1 VRLISR
7 TIFREIFVTA
17 MLGAALFTFVL
28 FLQQAGRLFEFLVR
42 TSGPPKTVA
51 YLFAMV
57 VPVMLPFAIPLGVL
71 IGTLVTLSRMS
82 TDGEITA
89 MRAAGVP
96 GRRVVPAILL
106 FGFLAMLCAAASSL
120 WLTPWS
126 IREEIRVK
134 NILIA
139 SELTADVQARVFEE
153 QFPNKVLYV
162 GDVIVG
168 PPSRW
173 RQIFVADVTP
183 PGERPPSAS
192 ERGDNPSITLAPEA
206 IALPDPSANRLQLS
220 LQNGSTYEVGKEPG
234 VYHISEYSG
243 QGDQA
248 LYAEKP
254 KEATLSR
261 PVTEMDT
268 RPLYRMAYRTPAL
281 DKTAKLDAQ
290 IEFNTR
296 FALPLACILLSLAG
310 VPLGITTRRA
320 GKSGAVVLTVA
331 LALIYYIGLGTLVN
345 LSKQGKLSPAM
356 AVWLPDIVFAVFGI
370 IMIMRLEKP
379 GDRDLIG
386 SILGFF
392 RGISLVPQQQ
402 QLRAQRVLDRQNR
415 KIMAGRFPLVPQII
429 DRYVLASFLFYFVM
443 LLLTFVAIFHIFE
456 FFQLLSDIIRNSIGL
471 STILQYHFFLTPRLI
486 YDFTP
491 IGVLAAVLVV
501 FAILTKHNEITAF
514 KACGISAHR
523 LTAPILAACLCLSG
537 GLFAFDHFWVP
548 DADRRQDQLR
558 SVIKGKAPQTY
569 LHPER
574 KWINTEHNRIYYY
587 EYFDPASRVMSGVN
601 VYEIDPGP
609 FRLKRHIFAKRAR
622 WEPTLN
628 KWEFQSGWSADIQG
642 THTTAFDSFP
652 DGIRTFK
659 ELEEGPDYF
668 MREAKQSRQ
677 MNFQELEN
685 YIADLQR
692 KGFDTVSLQVQLN
705 KKFSVPMFA
714 FIMAMVS
721 IPFAFLAGNRG
732 AMAGVGVSLALAIA
746 YWSVDKLFEQ
756 VGALGQLPPEMA
768 AWSPDVIF
776 SLAGLYF
783 LVRMR
788 T

>member
-1 VRLISR
+1 MRLISR
-7 TIFREIFVTA
+7 TIFKEIFVTA
-17 MLGAALFTFVL
+17 LLGAALFTFVL

-51 YLFAMV
+51 YLFALA

-96 GRRVVPAILL
+96 GRRVVPAILI
-106 FGFLAMLCAAASSL
+106 FGSLATCCAAAASL

-126 IREEIRVK
+126 IREEIRIK

-153 QFPNKVLYV
+153 QFPNKILYV

-183 PGERPPSAS
+183 PGERAPSAA
-192 ERGDNPSITLAPEA
+192 ERGDNPLITLAPEA
-206 IALPDPSANRLQLS
+206 IAIPDASANRLQLS
-220 LQNGSTYEVGKEPG
+220 LQNGSTYEVGKEVG
-234 VYHISEYSG
+234 DYHITEYSG

-254 KEATLSR
+254 KAATLSK

-268 RPLYRMAYRTPAL
+268 VPLYRLAYKNKTL

-290 IEFNTR
+290 IEFHER

-310 VPLGITTRRA
+310 IPLGITTRRA

-331 LALIYYIGLGTLVN
+331 LALIYWIGLGTLVN
-345 LSKQGKLSPAM
+345 ISKQGKLPPAL
-356 AVWLPDIVFAVFGI
+356 AVWLPDILFAIFGI
-370 IMIMRLEKP
+370 AMLTRLEIP

-386 SILGFF
+386 QILSYF
-392 RGISLVPQQQ
+392 RGLRPAPQMKD
-402 QLRAQRVLDRQNR
+402 QRVLDRLQP
-415 KIMAGRFPLVPQII
+415 KITLARFPLVPQII
-429 DRYVLASFLFYFVM
+429 DRYVLASFLFYFLT
-443 LLLTFVAIFHIFE
+443 LLVAFVAIFHIFE
-456 FFQLLSDIIRNSIGL
+456 FFQLLSDIIRNGIGIG
-471 STILQYHFFLTPRLI
+471 TILQYHFFLTPRLI

-491 IGVLAAVLVV
+491 IGVLASILVI
-501 FAILTKHNEITAF
+501 FAILSKHNEITAF
-514 KACGISAHR
+514 KASGVSAHR
-523 LTAPILAACLCLSG
+523 LAVSILAASMCLSG
-537 GLFAFDHFWVP
+537 SLFAFDHFWVP
-548 DADRRQDQLR
+548 DADRKQDQLR
-558 SVIKGKAPQTY
+558 SVIKGKPPQTY
-569 LHPER
+569 LRPDR

-609 FRLKRHIFAKRAR
+609 FRLKRHIYARRAR
-622 WEPTLN
+622 WEPSLD
-628 KWEFQSGWSADIQG
+628 KWVFQNGWFADING
-642 THTTAFDSFP
+642 TRTTAFGSYETQTFP
-652 DGIRTFK
+652 
-659 ELEEGPDYF
+659 ELEEKPDYF
-668 MREAKQSRQ
+668 LRDVKQSRQ
-677 MNFQELEN
+677 MNFKELQD
-685 YIADLQR
+685 YIADLQH

-756 VGALGQLPPEMA
+756 VGALGQLPPQMA

>member
-1 VRLISR
+1 MRLISR

-17 MLGAALFTFVL
+17 VLGAALFTFVL

-96 GRRVVPAILL
+96 GRRVVPAILM
-106 FGFLAMLCAAASSL
+106 FGTLAMLCAAAASL

-153 QFPNKVLYV
+153 QFPNKVIYV

-183 PGERPPSAS
+183 PGERAPSAS

-206 IALPDPSANRLQLS
+206 IAVPDASANRLQLT
-220 LQNGSTYEVGKEPG
+220 LRNGSTYEVGKDPG
-234 VYHISEYSG
+234 DYHISEYSG
-243 QGDQA
+243 QQG
-248 LYAEKP
+248 LNAEKP

-261 PVTEMDT
+261 PVTQMDT
-268 RPLYRMAYRTPAL
+268 RPLYRMAYRTPGL
-281 DKTAKLDAQ
+281 DKTSKLDAQ
-290 IEFNTR
+290 IEVNER
-296 FALPLACILLSLAG
+296 FALPWACILLALAG

-331 LALIYYIGLGTLVN
+331 LALIYWIGLGTLVS
-345 LSKQGKLSPAM
+345 LSRQGRLSPAL
-356 AVWLPDIVFAVFGI
+356 AVWLPDLLFAAFGI
-370 IMIMRLEKP
+370 VMLTRLEKP
-379 GDRDLIG
+379 GDRDVIG

-392 RGISLVPQQQ
+392 RRISRAPQLPRTQ
-402 QLRAQRVLDRQNR
+402 RAIDRQQA
-415 KIMAGRFPLVPQII
+415 KILMGRFPLVPQII
-429 DRYVLASFLFYFVM
+429 DRYVLASFLFYFMM
-443 LLLTFVAIFHIFE
+443 LVITFVSIFHIFE
-456 FFQLLSDIIRNSIGL
+456 FFQLLSDIIRNGIGL
-471 STILQYHFFLTPRLI
+471 NTILSYHFFLTPRLI

-491 IGVLAAVLVV
+491 IGVLAAILVV
-501 FAILTKHNEITAF
+501 FAILSKHNEITAF

-523 LTAPILAACLCLSG
+523 LTIPILVACLGLSA
-537 GLFAFDHFWVP
+537 GLFAFDYFWVP
-548 DADRRQDQLR
+548 EADRRQDQLR
-558 SVIKGKAPQTY
+558 SIIKGKAPQTY
-569 LHPER
+569 LHPDR

-587 EYFDPASRVMSGVN
+587 EYFDPVSRVMSGVN
-601 VYEIDPGP
+601 VYEIDPVP

-642 THTTAFDSFP
+642 TGLTSFDSFP

-659 ELEEGPDYF
+659 ELEEVPDYF
-668 MREAKQSRQ
+668 MREAHQSRQ
-677 MNFQELEN
+677 MNFQELES

-692 KGFDTVSLQVQLN
+692 KGFDTISLQVQLN

-768 AWSPDVIF
+768 AWSPDVLF

>member
-1 VRLISR
+1 MRLISR

-51 YLFAMV
+51 YLFLMV

-106 FGFLAMLCAAASSL
+106 FGFLAMCCAGAASL

-139 SELTADVQARVFEE
+139 SELTAEVQARVFEE
-153 QFPNKVLYV
+153 QFPNTVLYV

-173 RQIFVADVTP
+173 RQIFVADITP
-183 PGERPPSAS
+183 PGSRAPSAS
-192 ERGDNPSITLAPEA
+192 ERGDNPKITVAAEA
-206 IALPDPSANRLQLS
+206 IAVPDAAANRLQLS
-220 LQNGSTYEVGKEPG
+220 LPNGSTYEAGKDPG
-234 VYHISEYSG
+234 TYHISEYAG
-243 QGDQA
+243 QMV
-248 LYAEKP
+248 LNAEKP
-254 KEATLSR
+254 QAATVSK

-268 RPLYRMAYRTPAL
+268 RPLYRVAYRTPGL
-281 DKTAKLDAQ
+281 EKTAKLDAQ
-290 IEFNTR
+290 IELNER
-296 FALPLACILLSLAG
+296 LALPWACILLSLAG

-331 LALIYYIGLGTLVN
+331 LALIYWIGLGTLVS
-345 LSKQGKLSPAM
+345 LSRQGKLSPAL
-356 AVWLPDIVFAVFGI
+356 AVWLPDIVFALFGI
-370 IMIMRLEKP
+370 AMITRLEKP

-386 SILGFF
+386 SILGWF
-392 RGISLVPQQQ
+392 RRFGRIPQPQQRLQ
-402 QLRAQRVLDRQNR
+402 RALDRQSA
-415 KIMAGRFPLVPQII
+415 KMTMGRFPLVPQII
-429 DRYVLASFLFYFVM
+429 DRYVLASFLFYFMM
-443 LLLTFVAIFHIFE
+443 LVLTFVAIFHIFE
-456 FFQLLSDIIRNSIGL
+456 FFQLLSDIIKNSIGL
-471 STILQYHFFLTPRLI
+471 NTILSYHFFLTPRLI

-491 IGVLAAVLVV
+491 IGVLASILVV

-523 LTAPILAACLCLSG
+523 LTVPILVACLGLSA
-537 GLFAFDHFWVP
+537 GLFAFDYFWVP
-548 DADRRQDQLR
+548 EADRRQDQLR

-587 EYFDPASRVMSGVN
+587 EYFDPVSRVMSGVN
-601 VYEIDPGP
+601 VYEIDPVP
-609 FRLKRHIFAKRAR
+609 FHLKRHIFAKRAR

-642 THTTAFDSFP
+642 TALTRYDSFP

-659 ELEEGPDYF
+659 ELDEGPDYF
-668 MREAKQSRQ
+668 MREAHQSRQ
-677 MNFQELEN
+677 MNFQELQS
-685 YIADLQR
+685 YIADLQK

-768 AWSPDVIF
+768 AWSPDVLF

-783 LVRMR
+783 LVRLR

>member
-1 VRLISR
+1 MRLISR

-17 MLGAALFTFVL
+17 ILGAALFTFVL

-96 GRRVVPAILL
+96 GRRVVPAILM
-106 FGFLAMLCAAASSL
+106 FGFLAMCCAAAASL
-120 WLTPWS
+120 WITPWS

-153 QFPNKVLYV
+153 QFPNRVIYV

-183 PGERPPSAS
+183 PGERAPSAS
-192 ERGDNPSITLAPEA
+192 ERGDNPSITVAAEA
-206 IALPDPSANRLQLS
+206 IAVPDPAANRLQLS
-220 LQNGSTYEVGKEPG
+220 LENGDTYEAGKDPG
-234 VYHISEYSG
+234 DYHISEYSG
-243 QGDQA
+243 QMV
-248 LYAEKP
+248 LNAEKP
-254 KEATLSR
+254 QAATVSR

-268 RPLYRMAYRTPAL
+268 VPLYRIAYRTPGL

-290 IEFNTR
+290 IEINTR

-331 LALIYYIGLGTLVN
+331 LALIYYIGLGTLVS
-345 LSKQGKLSPAM
+345 LSRQGKLSPAL
-356 AVWLPDIVFAVFGI
+356 AVWLPDILFAIFGLVMLI
-370 IMIMRLEKP
+370 RLEKP
-379 GDRDLIG
+379 GDRDVVG
-386 SILGFF
+386 RILSFL
-392 RGISLVPQQQ
+392 RGLSLVPPQQ
-402 QLRAQRVLDRQNR
+402 RAQRALDRQQA
-415 KIMAGRFPLVPQII
+415 KILLGRFPLVPQII
-429 DRYVLASFLFYFVM
+429 DRYVLASFLFYFMM
-443 LLLTFVAIFHIFE
+443 LVLTFAAIFHIFE
-456 FFQLLSDIIRNSIGL
+456 FFQLLSDIIRNGIGL
-471 STILQYHFFLTPRLI
+471 NTILEYHFWLTPRLI

-491 IGVLAAVLVV
+491 IGVLASILVV
-501 FAILTKHNEITAF
+501 FAILSKHNEITAF

-523 LTAPILAACLCLSG
+523 LTVPILVACLGLSA
-537 GLFAFDHFWVP
+537 GLFAFDYFWVP

-558 SVIKGKAPQTY
+558 SVIKGKPPQTY
-569 LHPER
+569 LHPES
-574 KWINTEHNRIYYY
+574 KWINTEHNRIYHYD
-587 EYFDPASRVMSGVN
+587 YFDPASRVMSGVN
-601 VYEIDPGP
+601 IYEIDPGP

-628 KWEFQSGWSADIQG
+628 KWEFQSGWCADFQG
-642 THTTAFDSFP
+642 THTIGYDSFT

-659 ELEEGPDYF
+659 ELVEEPDYF
-668 MREAKQSRQ
+668 MREAHQSRQ
-677 MNFQELEN
+677 MNFQELQT

-692 KGFDTVSLQVQLN
+692 KGFDTISLQVQLN

-756 VGALGQLPPEMA
+756 VGALGQLPAPMA
-768 AWSPDVIF
+768 AWSPDVLF

>member
-1 VRLISR
+1 MRLITR

-17 MLGAALFTFVL
+17 ILGAALFTFVL
-28 FLQQAGRLFEFLVR
+28 FLQQARHLFEFLVR

-51 YLFAMV
+51 YMFALV
-57 VPVMLPFAIPLGVL
+57 FPVMLPFAIPLGVL

-106 FGFLAMLCAAASSL
+106 FGFLAMLCAAAASL

-126 IREEIRVK
+126 IREGIRVR
-134 NILIA
+134 NVLIA

-162 GDVIVG
+162 GDVTIG

-173 RQIFVADVTP
+173 RQIFVADITP
-183 PGERPPSAS
+183 AGERGPSAS
-192 ERGDNPSITLAPEA
+192 ERGESPVITLAPEA
-206 IALPDPSANRLQLS
+206 IALPDASANRLQLS
-220 LQNGSTYEVGKEPG
+220 LKNGSTYEAGKDVGD
-234 VYHISEYSG
+234 YHITEYSG

-254 KEATLSR
+254 KAATVSK

-268 RPLYRMAYRTPAL
+268 KPLYKMAYKTPAL
-281 DKTAKLDAQ
+281 DKTSKLDAQ

-345 LSKQGKLSPAM
+345 LSKQGKLSAAL
-356 AVWLPDIVFAVFGI
+356 AVWLPDLIFALFGI
-370 IMIMRLEKP
+370 VMMMRLEIP
-379 GDRDLIG
+379 GDRDVVSRVMSFL
-386 SILGFF
+386 
-392 RGISLVPQQQ
+392 RSLAHIPQQQ
-402 QLRAQRVLDRQNR
+402 QQRVQRALDRQQS
-415 KIMAGRFPLVPQII
+415 KIRRGRFPLVPQII
-429 DRYVLASFLFYFVM
+429 DRYVLASFLFYFFM
-443 LLLTFVAIFHIFE
+443 LLFTFVVIFHVFE
-456 FFQLLSDIIRNSIGL
+456 FFQLLSDIIRNSIPITTVF
-471 STILQYHFFLTPRLI
+471 SYHFFLTPRLI
-486 YDFTP
+486 YDFAP

-501 FAILTKHNEITAF
+501 FAILSKHNEITAF

-523 LTAPILAACLCLSG
+523 LAVPILISCFCLSG

-558 SVIKGKAPQTY
+558 SIIKGKPPQTY

-587 EYFDPASRVMSGVN
+587 EYFDPSSRVMSGVN
-601 VYEIDPGP
+601 VYEIDPSVY
-609 FRLKRHIFAKRAR
+609 RLKRHIFAKRAR
-622 WEPTLN
+622 WDDGLG
-628 KWEFQSGWSADIQG
+628 KWEFQNGWYANIQG
-642 THTTAFDSFP
+642 TRTRGFDSFTSRYFSFDEKP
-652 DGIRTFK
+652 
-659 ELEEGPDYF
+659 EYF

-677 MNFQELEN
+677 MNFRELQD
-685 YIADLQR
+685 YIADLQH

-732 AMAGVGVSLALAIA
+732 AMAGVGVSLAIAIA
-746 YWSVDKLFEQ
+746 YWSLDKLFEQ

>member
-1 VRLISR
+1 MRLISR

-28 FLQQAGRLFEFLVR
+28 FLQQAGHLFEFLVR

-106 FGFLAMLCAAASSL
+106 FGFLAMCCAAAASL

-153 QFPNKVLYV
+153 QFPNRVIYV

-183 PGERPPSAS
+183 PGERAPSAS
-192 ERGDNPSITLAPEA
+192 ERGDNPSITLAAEA
-206 IALPDPSANRLQLS
+206 IAVPDPSANRLQLS
-220 LQNGSTYEVGKEPG
+220 LENGDTYEAGKDPG
-234 VYHISEYSG
+234 DYHISEYSG
-243 QGDQA
+243 QMV
-248 LYAEKP
+248 LNAEKP
-254 KEATLSR
+254 QAATVSK
-261 PVTEMDT
+261 PATELDT
-268 RPLYRMAYRTPAL
+268 LPLYRIAYRTPGL
-281 DKTAKLDAQ
+281 DKTAKLEAQ
-290 IEFNTR
+290 IELNNR
-296 FALPLACILLSLAG
+296 LALPWACILLSLAG

-331 LALIYYIGLGTLVN
+331 LALIYWIGLGTLVS
-345 LSKQGKLSPAM
+345 LSRQGKLSPAL
-356 AVWLPDIVFAVFGI
+356 AVWLPDIIFAIFGI
-370 IMIMRLEKP
+370 AMLTRLEKP
-379 GDRDLIG
+379 GDRDVIG
-386 SILGFF
+386 RILGFL
-392 RGISLVPQQQ
+392 RGLSLVPPQH
-402 QLRAQRVLDRQNR
+402 RAQRALDRQQA
-415 KIMAGRFPLVPQII
+415 KIWLGRFPLVPQII
-429 DRYVLASFLFYFVM
+429 DRYVLASFLFYFMM
-443 LLLTFVAIFHIFE
+443 LVLTFAAIFHIFE
-456 FFQLLSDIIRNSIGL
+456 FFQLLSDIIRNGIGL
-471 STILQYHFFLTPRLI
+471 NTILQYHFWLTPRLI

-491 IGVLAAVLVV
+491 IGVLASILVV
-501 FAILTKHNEITAF
+501 FAILSKHNEITAF

-523 LTAPILAACLCLSG
+523 LTVPILVACLGLSA
-537 GLFAFDHFWVP
+537 GLFAFDYFWVP

-558 SVIKGKAPQTY
+558 SVIKGKAPQTF

-587 EYFDPASRVMSGVN
+587 EYFDPVAKVMSGVN

-609 FRLKRHIFAKRAR
+609 FRLKRQIFAKRAR

-628 KWEFQSGWSADIQG
+628 KWEFQSGWCADFQG
-642 THTTAFDSFP
+642 THTIGYDSFT

-659 ELEEGPDYF
+659 ELEEEPDYF
-668 MREAKQSRQ
+668 MREAHQSRQ
-677 MNFQELEN
+677 MNFQELET
-685 YIADLQR
+685 YIADLQK
-692 KGFDTVSLQVQLN
+692 KGFDTISLQVQLN

-756 VGALGQLPPEMA
+756 VGALGQLPAPMA
-768 AWSPDVIF
+768 AWSPDVLF

>member
-1 VRLISR
+1 MRLISR

-17 MLGAALFTFVL
+17 ILGAALFTFVL
-28 FLQQAGRLFEFLVR
+28 FLQQAGHLFEFLVR

-51 YLFAMV
+51 YLFALV
-57 VPVMLPFAIPLGVL
+57 FPVMLPFAIPLGVL

-82 TDGEITA
+82 ADGEITA

-96 GRRVVPAILL
+96 GRRVVPSIML
-106 FGFLAMLCAAASSL
+106 FGVLAMCCAAAASL

-126 IREEIRVK
+126 LREELRIK

-139 SELTADVQARVFEE
+139 SELTADVQPRVFEE

-162 GDVIVG
+162 GDVIIG

-183 PGERPPSAS
+183 PGERGPSAA
-192 ERGDNPSITLAPEA
+192 ERGDNPIITLAPEA
-206 IALPDPSANRLQLS
+206 IAMPDPSANRLQLS
-220 LQNGSTYEVGKEPG
+220 LLNGSTYEAGKDPG
-234 VYHISEYSG
+234 DYHISEYSG

-254 KEATLSR
+254 KAATISR
-261 PVTEMDT
+261 PVMEMDT

-281 DKTAKLDAQ
+281 DNTAKLDAR

-331 LALIYYIGLGTLVN
+331 LALIYYIGLGTLVKF
-345 LSKQGKLSPAM
+345 SHQGKLSPAL
-356 AVWLPDIVFAVFGI
+356 AVWLPDLLFALFGI
-370 IMIMRLEKP
+370 AMLLRLEKP
-379 GDRDLIG
+379 GDRDVLG
-386 SILGFF
+386 RILLYIRTFS
-392 RGISLVPQQQ
+392 RTSQQQ
-402 QLRAQRVLDRQNR
+402 RTQRALDRQQAKMLMR
-415 KIMAGRFPLVPQII
+415 RFPLVPQII
-429 DRYVLASFLFYFVM
+429 DGYVLASFLFYFLM
-443 LLLTFVAIFHIFE
+443 LLVTFVAIFHIFE
-456 FFQLLSDIIRNSIGL
+456 FFQLLSDIIRNGIGVK
-471 STILQYHFFLTPRLI
+471 TILQYHLFLTPRLI

-501 FAILTKHNEITAF
+501 FAILSKHNEITAF

-523 LTAPILAACLCLSG
+523 LAVPILTACLCLSG

-548 DADRRQDQLR
+548 DSDRRQDQLR
-558 SVIKGKAPQTY
+558 SVIKGKPPQTY
-569 LHPER
+569 LRPDR

-587 EYFDPASRVMSGVN
+587 EYFDPASRLMSGVN
-601 VYEIDPGP
+601 VYEIDPTP

-628 KWEFQSGWSADIQG
+628 KWEFLNGWYVDIQG
-642 THTTAFDSFP
+642 TRTTRFDAFTSKYFS
-652 DGIRTFK
+652 
-659 ELEEGPDYF
+659 ELEEKPDYF
-668 MREAKQSRQ
+668 LREAKQSRQ
-677 MNFQELEN
+677 MNFEELQS
-685 YIADLQR
+685 YIADLQK

-756 VGALGQLPPEMA
+756 VGALGQLPPQMA

>member
-1 VRLISR
+1 MRLISR

-96 GRRVVPAILL
+96 GRRVVPAILT
-106 FGFLAMLCAAASSL
+106 FGFLAMCCAAAASL

-139 SELTADVQARVFEE
+139 SELTADVQPRVFEE

-162 GDVIVG
+162 GNVIVG

-173 RQIFVADVTP
+173 QQIFVADVTP
-183 PGERPPSAS
+183 PGERAPSAS

-206 IALPDPSANRLQLS
+206 IAVPDASANRLQLT
-220 LQNGSTYEVGKEPG
+220 LKNGSTYEVGKDVG
-234 VYHISEYSG
+234 VYHISQYSG

-254 KEATLSR
+254 KEATVSR
-261 PVTEMDT
+261 PVVEMDT
-268 RPLYRMAYRTPAL
+268 GPLYRMAYRTPAL
-281 DKTAKLDAQ
+281 DKTSKLDAQ
-290 IEFNTR
+290 IELNTR

-331 LALIYYIGLGTLVN
+331 LALVYYIGLGTLVS
-345 LSKQGKLSPAM
+345 LSRQGKLSPAL
-356 AVWLPDIVFAVFGI
+356 AVWLPDLIFAVFGVA
-370 IMIMRLEKP
+370 MLTRLEKP

-392 RGISLVPQQQ
+392 RSRVPQPQQ
-402 QLRAQRVLDRQNR
+402 RIQRALDRQSA
-415 KIMAGRFPLVPQII
+415 KVMMGRFPLVPQII
-429 DRYVLASFLFYFVM
+429 DRYVLSSFLFYFMM
-443 LLLTFVAIFHIFE
+443 LVVTFVSIFHIFE
-456 FFQLLSDIIRNSIGL
+456 FFQLLSDIIRNGIGL
-471 STILQYHFFLTPRLI
+471 NTVLSYHFFLTPRLI

-491 IGVLAAVLVV
+491 IGVLASILVV
-501 FAILTKHNEITAF
+501 FALLSKHNEITAF

-523 LTAPILAACLCLSG
+523 LTIPILVASLGLSA
-537 GLFAFDHFWVP
+537 GLFAFDYFWVP
-548 DADRRQDQLR
+548 EADRRQDQLR
-558 SVIKGKAPQTY
+558 SIIKGKAPQTY

-574 KWINTEHNRIYYY
+574 KWINTEHNRIYFY
-587 EYFDPASRVMSGVN
+587 EYFDPVARVMSGVN
-601 VYEIDPGP
+601 IYEIDPGP

-628 KWEFQSGWSADIQG
+628 KWEFQSGWSADFQA
-642 THTTAFDSFP
+642 TRVTASDSFP

-668 MREAKQSRQ
+668 MREAHQSRQ
-677 MNFQELEN
+677 MNFEELQT
-685 YIADLQR
+685 YIADLQT
-692 KGFDTVSLQVQLN
+692 KGFDTISLQVQLN

-756 VGALGQLPPEMA
+756 VGALGQLPAPMA

>member
-1 VRLISR
+1 MRLISR

-28 FLQQAGRLFEFLVR
+28 FLQQAGHLFEFLVR

-57 VPVMLPFAIPLGVL
+57 LPVMLPFAIPLGVL

-96 GRRVVPAILL
+96 GRRVVPAILM
-106 FGFLAMLCAAASSL
+106 FGFLAMCCAAAASL
-120 WLTPWS
+120 WITPWS

-153 QFPNKVLYV
+153 QFPNRVIYV

-183 PGERPPSAS
+183 PGERAPSAS
-192 ERGDNPSITLAPEA
+192 ERGDNPSITVAAEA
-206 IALPDPSANRLQLS
+206 IAVPDPAANRLQLS
-220 LQNGSTYEVGKEPG
+220 LENGDTYEAGKDPG
-234 VYHISEYSG
+234 DYHISEYSG
-243 QGDQA
+243 QMV
-248 LYAEKP
+248 LNAEKP
-254 KEATLSR
+254 QAATVSR

-268 RPLYRMAYRTPAL
+268 VPLYRIAYRTPGL

-290 IEFNTR
+290 IEINTR

-331 LALIYYIGLGTLVN
+331 LALIYYIGLGTLVS
-345 LSKQGKLSPAM
+345 LSRQGKLSPAL
-356 AVWLPDIVFAVFGI
+356 AVWLPDILFALFGLA
-370 IMIMRLEKP
+370 MLTRLEKP
-379 GDRDLIG
+379 GDRDVVG
-386 SILGFF
+386 RILSFL
-392 RGISLVPQQQ
+392 RGLSLVPPQQ
-402 QLRAQRVLDRQNR
+402 RAQRALDRQQA
-415 KIMAGRFPLVPQII
+415 KILLGRFPLVPQII
-429 DRYVLASFLFYFVM
+429 DRYVLASFLFYFMM
-443 LLLTFVAIFHIFE
+443 LVLTFAAIFHIFE
-456 FFQLLSDIIRNSIGL
+456 FFQLLSDIIRNGIGL
-471 STILQYHFFLTPRLI
+471 NTILEYHFWLTPRLI

-491 IGVLAAVLVV
+491 IGVLASILVV
-501 FAILTKHNEITAF
+501 FAILSKHNEITAF

-523 LTAPILAACLCLSG
+523 LTVPILVACLGLSA
-537 GLFAFDHFWVP
+537 GLFAFDYFWVP

-558 SVIKGKAPQTY
+558 SVIKGKPPQTY
-569 LHPER
+569 LHPES
-574 KWINTEHNRIYYY
+574 KWINTEHNRIYHYD
-587 EYFDPASRVMSGVN
+587 YFDPASRVMSGVN
-601 VYEIDPGP
+601 IYEIDPGP

-628 KWEFQSGWSADIQG
+628 KWEFQSGWCADFQG
-642 THTTAFDSFP
+642 THTIGYDSFT

-659 ELEEGPDYF
+659 EL
-668 MREAKQSRQ
+668 
-677 MNFQELEN
+677 
-685 YIADLQR
+685 
-692 KGFDTVSLQVQLN
+692 T
-705 KKFSVPMFA
+705 
-714 FIMAMVS
+714 
-721 IPFAFLAGNRG
+721 
-732 AMAGVGVSLALAIA
+732 
-746 YWSVDKLFEQ
+746 
-756 VGALGQLPPEMA
+756 
-768 AWSPDVIF
+768 
-776 SLAGLYF
+776 
-783 LVRMR
+783 
-788 T
+788 

>member
-1 VRLISR
+1 MRLISR

-96 GRRVVPAILL
+96 GRRVVPAIIA
-106 FGFLAMLCAAASSL
+106 FGFLAMCCAAAASL

-139 SELTADVQARVFEE
+139 SELTADVKARVFEE

-183 PGERPPSAS
+183 PGERAPSAS
-192 ERGDNPSITLAPEA
+192 ERGDNPSITLAAEA
-206 IALPDPSANRLQLS
+206 IAVPDASANRLQLT
-220 LQNGSTYEVGKEPG
+220 LPNGSKYEVGKNPG
-234 VYHISEYSG
+234 DYYISQYSS

-254 KEATLSR
+254 KSATLSR

-268 RPLYRMAYRTPAL
+268 RPLYRLAYRTPGL

-290 IEFNTR
+290 IEFNER
-296 FALPLACILLSLAG
+296 FALPWACILLSLAG

-331 LALIYYIGLGTLVN
+331 LALIYWIGLGTLVS
-345 LSKQGKLSPAM
+345 LSRQGRLTPAL
-356 AVWLPDIVFAVFGI
+356 ACWLPDIIFAVFGI
-370 IMIMRLEKP
+370 VMITRLEKP
-379 GDRDLIG
+379 GDRDIIG

-392 RGISLVPQQQ
+392 RSFNRAPQQPRPQ
-402 QLRAQRVLDRQNR
+402 RAIDHQRA
-415 KIMAGRFPLVPQII
+415 KILLGRFPLVPQII
-429 DRYVLASFLFYFVM
+429 DRYVLASFLFYFAM
-443 LLLTFVAIFHIFE
+443 LVLTFVAIFHIFE
-456 FFQLLSDIIRNSIGL
+456 FFQLLSDIIRNGIGL

-491 IGVLAAVLVV
+491 IGVLASVLVV
-501 FAILTKHNEITAF
+501 FAILSKHNEITAF

-523 LTAPILAACLCLSG
+523 LTIPILVASLGLSA
-537 GLFAFDHFWVP
+537 GLFAFDYFWVP

-558 SVIKGKAPQTY
+558 SIIKGKAPQTF
-569 LHPER
+569 LHPDR

-587 EYFDPASRVMSGVN
+587 EYFDPSTRVMSGVN
-601 VYEIDPGP
+601 IYEIDPVP
-609 FRLKRHIFAKRAR
+609 FRLKRQIFAKRAR

-628 KWEFQSGWSADIQG
+628 KWEFQSGWCADIKG
-642 THTTAFDSFP
+642 TALVGYDSFP

-668 MREAKQSRQ
+668 MREAHQSRQ
-677 MNFQELEN
+677 MNFQELET

-692 KGFDTVSLQVQLN
+692 KGFDTISLQVQLN

-714 FIMAMVS
+714 LIMAMVS

-768 AWSPDVIF
+768 AWSPDVLF

>member
-1 VRLISR
+1 MARRSRCWAREGCWPPHQSLRRPCCSKKSSSRCRRSNCPSYPLYRPRPPVRLNKKDGASLSRLPAKGRMERRNPMRLISR

-71 IGTLVTLSRMS
+71 IGTIVTLSRMS

-96 GRRVVPAILL
+96 GRRVVPAILT
-106 FGFLAMLCAAASSL
+106 FGFLAMCCAAAASL

-139 SELTADVQARVFEE
+139 SELTADVQPRVFEE

-162 GDVIVG
+162 GNVIVG

-173 RQIFVADVTP
+173 QQIFVADVTP
-183 PGERPPSAS
+183 PGERAPSAS

-206 IALPDPSANRLQLS
+206 IAVPDASANRLQLT
-220 LQNGSTYEVGKEPG
+220 LKNGSTYEVGKDVG
-234 VYHISEYSG
+234 VYHISQYSG

-254 KEATLSR
+254 KEATVSR
-261 PVTEMDT
+261 PVVEMDT
-268 RPLYRMAYRTPAL
+268 RPLYRMAYRTPEL
-281 DKTAKLDAQ
+281 DKTSKLDAQ
-290 IEFNTR
+290 IELNTR

-320 GKSGAVVLTVA
+320 GKSGAVVLTVS

-345 LSKQGKLSPAM
+345 LSKQGKLSPAL
-356 AVWLPDIVFAVFGI
+356 AVWLPDLIFAVFGVA
-370 IMIMRLEKP
+370 MLTRLEKP

-392 RGISLVPQQQ
+392 RSRVPQPQQ
-402 QLRAQRVLDRQNR
+402 RIQRALDRQSA
-415 KIMAGRFPLVPQII
+415 KVMMGRFPLVPQII
-429 DRYVLASFLFYFVM
+429 DPYVLSSFLFYFMM
-443 LLLTFVAIFHIFE
+443 LVVTFVSIFHIFE
-456 FFQLLSDIIRNSIGL
+456 FFQLLSDIIRNGIGL
-471 STILQYHFFLTPRLI
+471 NTVLSYHFFLTPRLI

-491 IGVLAAVLVV
+491 IGVLASILVV
-501 FAILTKHNEITAF
+501 FALLSKHNEITAF

-523 LTAPILAACLCLSG
+523 LTIPILVASLGLSA
-537 GLFAFDHFWVP
+537 GLFAFDYFWVP
-548 DADRRQDQLR
+548 EADRRQDQLR
-558 SVIKGKAPQTY
+558 SIIKGKAPQTY

-574 KWINTEHNRIYYY
+574 KWINTEHNRIYFY
-587 EYFDPASRVMSGVN
+587 EYFDPVARVMSGVN
-601 VYEIDPGP
+601 IYEIDPGP

-628 KWEFQSGWSADIQG
+628 KWEFQSGWS
-642 THTTAFDSFP
+642 
-652 DGIRTFK
+652 
-659 ELEEGPDYF
+659 E
-668 MREAKQSRQ
+668 
-677 MNFQELEN
+677 
-685 YIADLQR
+685 
-692 KGFDTVSLQVQLN
+692 
-705 KKFSVPMFA
+705 
-714 FIMAMVS
+714 
-721 IPFAFLAGNRG
+721 
-732 AMAGVGVSLALAIA
+732 
-746 YWSVDKLFEQ
+746 
-756 VGALGQLPPEMA
+756 
-768 AWSPDVIF
+768 
-776 SLAGLYF
+776 
-783 LVRMR
+783 
-788 T
+788 

>member
-1 VRLISR
+1 MRLISR

-28 FLQQAGRLFEFLVR
+28 FLQQAGHLFEFLVR

-57 VPVMLPFAIPLGVL
+57 LPVMLPFAIPLGVL

-96 GRRVVPAILL
+96 GRRVVPAILM
-106 FGFLAMLCAAASSL
+106 FGFLAMCCAAAASL
-120 WLTPWS
+120 WITPWS

-153 QFPNKVLYV
+153 QFPNRVIYV

-183 PGERPPSAS
+183 PGERGPSAS
-192 ERGDNPSITLAPEA
+192 ERGDNPSITVAAEA
-206 IALPDPSANRLQLS
+206 IAVPDPSANRLQLS
-220 LQNGSTYEVGKEPG
+220 LENGDTYEAGKDPG
-234 VYHISEYSG
+234 DYHISEYSG
-243 QGDQA
+243 QMV
-248 LYAEKP
+248 LNAEKP
-254 KEATLSR
+254 QAATVSK

-268 RPLYRMAYRTPAL
+268 VPLYRIAYRTPGL
-281 DKTAKLDAQ
+281 DKTARLDAQ
-290 IEFNTR
+290 IELNTR

-331 LALIYYIGLGTLVN
+331 LALIYYIGLGTLVS
-345 LSKQGKLSPAM
+345 LSRQGKLSPAL
-356 AVWLPDIVFAVFGI
+356 AVWLPDIVFAIFGLA
-370 IMIMRLEKP
+370 MLTRLEKP
-379 GDRDLIG
+379 GDRDVVG
-386 SILGFF
+386 RILSFL
-392 RGISLVPQQQ
+392 RSLSLVPPQQ
-402 QLRAQRVLDRQNR
+402 RAQRALDRQQA
-415 KIMAGRFPLVPQII
+415 KILLGRFPLVPQII
-429 DRYVLASFLFYFVM
+429 DRYVLASFLFYFMM
-443 LLLTFVAIFHIFE
+443 LVLTFAAIFHIFE
-456 FFQLLSDIIRNSIGL
+456 FFQLLSDIIRNGIGL
-471 STILQYHFFLTPRLI
+471 NTILQYHFWLTPRLI

-491 IGVLAAVLVV
+491 IGVLASILVV
-501 FAILTKHNEITAF
+501 FAILSKHNEITAF

-523 LTAPILAACLCLSG
+523 LTVPILVACLGLSA
-537 GLFAFDHFWVP
+537 GLFAFDYFWVP

-558 SVIKGKAPQTY
+558 SVIKGKPPQTY
-569 LHPER
+569 LHPES
-574 KWINTEHNRIYYY
+574 KWINTEHNRIYHYD
-587 EYFDPASRVMSGVN
+587 YFDPGSRVMSGVN

-628 KWEFQSGWSADIQG
+628 KWEFQSGWCADFQS
-642 THTTAFDSFP
+642 THTVGYDSFT

-659 ELEEGPDYF
+659 ELTEEPDYF
-668 MREAKQSRQ
+668 MREAHQSRQ
-677 MNFQELEN
+677 MNFQELQS

-756 VGALGQLPPEMA
+756 VGALGQLPAPMA
-768 AWSPDVIF
+768 AWSPDVLF

>member
-1 VRLISR
+1 MRLISR

-96 GRRVVPAILL
+96 GRRVVPAILG
-106 FGFLAMLCAAASSL
+106 FGFLAMCCAAAASL

-126 IREEIRVK
+126 IREEIRVR
-134 NILIA
+134 NVLIA

-162 GDVIVG
+162 GDVVIG

-183 PGERPPSAS
+183 PGERGPSAS

-220 LQNGSTYEVGKEPG
+220 LKNGSTYEVGKEPG
-234 VYHISEYSG
+234 DYHISEYSG

-254 KEATLSR
+254 QAATVSR
-261 PVTEMDT
+261 PVIQMDT
-268 RPLYRMAYRTPAL
+268 RPLYRMAYRTPGL
-281 DKTAKLDAQ
+281 DKTSKLDAQ
-290 IEFNTR
+290 IELNTR

-331 LALIYYIGLGTLVN
+331 LALIYWIGLGTLVS
-345 LSKQGKLSPAM
+345 LSRQGKLSPAL
-356 AVWLPDIVFAVFGI
+356 AVWMPDMIFAVFGI
-370 IMIMRLEKP
+370 AMLTRLEKP
-379 GDRDLIG
+379 GDRDVIG
-386 SILGFF
+386 SIQSFF
-392 RGISLVPQQQ
+392 RGLNLIPQQQ
-402 QLRAQRVLDRQNR
+402 RTQRALDRQQA
-415 KIMAGRFPLVPQII
+415 KILLGRFPLVPQII

-456 FFQLLSDIIRNSIGL
+456 FFQLLSDIIRNGVGL

-501 FAILTKHNEITAF
+501 FAILSKHNEITAF

-523 LTAPILAACLCLSG
+523 LTAPILVACLCLSG

-548 DADRRQDQLR
+548 EADRRQDQLR
-558 SVIKGKAPQTY
+558 SVIKGKPPQTY
-569 LHPER
+569 LHPES
-574 KWINTEHNRIYYY
+574 KWINTEHNRIYHYD
-587 EYFDPASRVMSGVN
+587 YFDPASRVMSGVN
-601 VYEIDPGP
+601 IYEIDPKP

-628 KWEFQSGWSADIQG
+628 KWEFQSGWTADIQG

-652 DGIRTFK
+652 DGIRTFP

-668 MREAKQSRQ
+668 MREAHQSRQ
-677 MNFQELEN
+677 MNFEELET
-685 YIADLQR
+685 YIADLQK
-692 KGFDTVSLQVQLN
+692 KGFDTIALQVQLN

-756 VGALGQLPPEMA
+756 VGALGQLPPQMA
-768 AWSPDVIF
+768 AWSPDVLF

>member
-1 VRLISR
+1 MRLISR

-96 GRRVVPAILL
+96 GRRVVPAIIM
-106 FGFLAMLCAAASSL
+106 FGFLAMCCAAAASL

-139 SELTADVQARVFEE
+139 SELTADVQPRVFEE
-153 QFPNKVLYV
+153 QFPNKVIYV

-183 PGERPPSAS
+183 PGERAPSAS
-192 ERGDNPSITLAPEA
+192 ERGDNPSIMLAPEA
-206 IALPDPSANRLQLS
+206 IAVPDAAANRLQLS
-220 LQNGSTYEVGKEPG
+220 LQRMSTYEVGKDPG
-234 VYHISEYSG
+234 DYHISENSG

-254 KEATLSR
+254 QAATLSR
-261 PVTEMDT
+261 PVTQMDT
-268 RPLYRMAYRTPAL
+268 RPLYRMAYRTPSL
-281 DKTAKLDAQ
+281 DKTSKLDAQ
-290 IEFNTR
+290 IELNER
-296 FALPLACILLSLAG
+296 FALPWACILLSLAG

-331 LALIYYIGLGTLVN
+331 LALIYWIGLGTLVS
-345 LSKQGKLSPAM
+345 LSRQGRLSPAL
-356 AVWLPDIVFAVFGI
+356 AVWLPDMIFAAFGI
-370 IMIMRLEKP
+370 AMLTRLEKP
-379 GDRDLIG
+379 GDRDIIG
-386 SILGFF
+386 SILSFF
-392 RGISLVPQQQ
+392 RGRIPQPQQ
-402 QLRAQRVLDRQNR
+402 RAQRALDRQST
-415 KIMAGRFPLVPQII
+415 KILLGRFPLVPQII

-443 LLLTFVAIFHIFE
+443 LVITFVSIFQIFE
-456 FFQLLSDIIRNSIGL
+456 FFQLLSDIIKNGIGL
-471 STILQYHFFLTPRLI
+471 NTILSYHFFLTPRLI

-523 LTAPILAACLCLSG
+523 LTVPILVACLGLSA
-537 GLFAFDHFWVP
+537 GLFAFDYFWVP
-548 DADRRQDQLR
+548 EADRRQDQLR
-558 SVIKGKAPQTY
+558 SIIKGKAPQTY
-569 LHPER
+569 LHPDR
-574 KWINTEHNRIYYY
+574 KWINTEHNRVYNY
-587 EYFDPASRVMSGVN
+587 EYFDPVTRVMSGVN
-601 VYEIDPGP
+601 VYEIDPVP
-609 FRLKRHIFAKRAR
+609 FRLKRHIFANRVR

-628 KWEFQSGWSADIQG
+628 KWEFLNGSYYDIKG
-642 THTTAFDSFP
+642 TRTTGFEAFPSKYFP
-652 DGIRTFK
+652 
-659 ELEEGPDYF
+659 ELEEGPEYF
-668 MREAKQSRQ
+668 MRDFKQSRQ
-677 MNFQELEN
+677 MNFEELQT

-692 KGFDTVSLQVQLN
+692 KGFDTISLQVQLN

-756 VGALGQLPPEMA
+756 VGALNQLPPEMA
-768 AWSPDVIF
+768 AWSPDVLF

>member
-1 VRLISR
+1 MRLISR
-7 TIFREIFVTA
+7 TIFKEIFVTA

-96 GRRVVPAILL
+96 GRRVVPAILM
-106 FGFLAMLCAAASSL
+106 FGFIAMCCAAAASL

-162 GDVIVG
+162 GDVIIG

-183 PGERPPSAS
+183 PGERAPSAS

-206 IALPDPSANRLQLS
+206 IAVPDPSANRLQLS
-220 LQNGSTYEVGKEPG
+220 LQNGSTYEPGKDAG
-234 VYHISEYSG
+234 DYHISEYSG
-243 QGDQA
+243 QRG
-248 LYAEKP
+248 LNAERP

-261 PVTEMDT
+261 PVTQMDT
-268 RPLYRMAYRTPAL
+268 RPLFRLAYRTPGL
-281 DKTAKLDAQ
+281 DKNSKLDAQ
-290 IEFNTR
+290 IELNER
-296 FALPLACILLSLAG
+296 FALPWACILLSLAG
-310 VPLGITTRRA
+310 IPLGITTRRA

-331 LALIYYIGLGTLVN
+331 LALIYWIGLGTLVS
-345 LSKQGKLSPAM
+345 LSRQGKLSPAL
-356 AVWLPDIVFAVFGI
+356 AVWLPDLIFAAFGI
-370 IMIMRLEKP
+370 VSLARLEKP
-379 GDRDLIG
+379 GDRDVIG
-386 SILGFF
+386 NILGFF
-392 RGISLVPQQQ
+392 RGLSQVPQQRTQ
-402 QLRAQRVLDRQNR
+402 RAIDRQQA
-415 KIMAGRFPLVPQII
+415 KILMGRFPLVPQII
-429 DRYVLASFLFYFVM
+429 DRYVLASFLFYFGM
-443 LLLTFVAIFHIFE
+443 LVLTFVAIFHIFE

-471 STILQYHFFLTPRLI
+471 NTILEYHFWLTPRLI

-491 IGVLAAVLVV
+491 IGVLASVLVV

-523 LTAPILAACLCLSG
+523 LTIPILAACLGLSA
-537 GLFAFDHFWVP
+537 GLFAFDYFWVP

-601 VYEIDPGP
+601 IYEIDPLP

-628 KWEFQSGWSADIQG
+628 KWEFQSGWCADIKG
-642 THTTAFDSFP
+642 TALTGYDSFP

-659 ELEEGPDYF
+659 ELDEGPDYF
-668 MREAKQSRQ
+668 MREAHQSRQ
-677 MNFQELEN
+677 MNFQELGI
-685 YIADLQR
+685 YIADLQK
-692 KGFDTVSLQVQLN
+692 KGFDTIALQVQLN

-768 AWSPDVIF
+768 AWSPDVLF

>member
-1 VRLISR
+1 MRLISR
-7 TIFREIFVTA
+7 TILREIFVTA
-17 MLGAALFTFVL
+17 MLGAAMFTFVL
-28 FLQQAGRLFEFLVR
+28 FLQKAGQLFEFLVR
-42 TSGPPKTVA
+42 TSGPPRTVA
-51 YLFAMV
+51 YLFALV
-57 VPVMLPFAIPLGVL
+57 LPVMLPFAIPLGVL

-82 TDGEITA
+82 ADGEITA

-106 FGFLAMLCAAASSL
+106 FGFLAMCCAAAASL

-126 IREEIRVK
+126 IREEIRIK
-134 NILIA
+134 NVLIA
-139 SELTADVQARVFEE
+139 SELTADVHPRVFEE

-183 PGERPPSAS
+183 AGERAPSAS
-192 ERGDNPSITLAPEA
+192 GRGDNPVITLAPEA
-206 IALPDPSANRLQLS
+206 IAVPDPSANRLQLT
-220 LQNGSTYEVGKEPG
+220 LQNGSTYEAGKDLG
-234 VYHISEYSG
+234 DYHITEYSG

-254 KEATLSR
+254 KAATLSK

-268 RPLYRMAYRTPAL
+268 VPLYRMAYRLPQL
-281 DKTAKLDAQ
+281 DKTSKLDAQ
-290 IEFNTR
+290 IELNTR

-345 LSKQGKLSPAM
+345 LSKQGKLSPAL
-356 AVWLPDIVFAVFGI
+356 AVWLPDILFALFGLA
-370 IMIMRLEKP
+370 MLTRLEKP
-379 GDRDLIG
+379 GDRDIVG
-386 SILGFF
+386 RILMYF
-392 RGISLVPQQQ
+392 RGFSRQTQQQ
-402 QLRAQRVLDRQNR
+402 RVQRALDRQQA
-415 KIMAGRFPLVPQII
+415 KVLQGRFPLVPQII
-429 DRYVLASFLFYFVM
+429 DRYVLASFLFYFMM

-456 FFQLLSDIIRNSIGL
+456 FFQLLSDIIRNGIGL
-471 STILQYHFFLTPRLI
+471 STIFEYHFFLTPRLI

-501 FAILTKHNEITAF
+501 FAILSKHNEITAF

-523 LTAPILAACLCLSG
+523 LTAPILIACLGLSG

-558 SVIKGKAPQTY
+558 SIIKGKAPQTY

-587 EYFDPASRVMSGVN
+587 EYFDPAARVMSGVN
-601 VYEIDPGP
+601 VYEIDPVP

-628 KWEFQSGWSADIQG
+628 KWEFQSGWSVDIQG
-642 THTTAFDSFP
+642 TRTVGYDGFP

-677 MNFQELEN
+677 MNFQELQN
-685 YIADLQR
+685 YIADLQH

-732 AMAGVGVSLALAIA
+732 AMAGVGVSLAIAIA
-746 YWSVDKLFEQ
+746 YWSLDKLFEQ
-756 VGALGQLPPEMA
+756 VGALGQLPPQMA
-768 AWSPDVIF
+768 AWSPDVLF

>member
-1 VRLISR
+1 MRLITR

-17 MLGAALFTFVL
+17 LLGAALFTFVL
-28 FLQQAGRLFEFLVR
+28 FLQQAGHLFEFLVR

-51 YLFAMV
+51 YLFALV
-57 VPVMLPFAIPLGVL
+57 FPVMLPFAIPLGVL

-96 GRRVVPAILL
+96 GRRVVPAILA
-106 FGFLAMLCAAASSL
+106 FGFLAMCCAACASL

-126 IREEIRVK
+126 IREEYRVR

-139 SELTADVQARVFEE
+139 SELTADVQPRVFEE
-153 QFPNKVLYV
+153 QFPNKVLYI
-162 GDVIVG
+162 GNVIVG

-173 RQIFVADVTP
+173 QQIFVADVTP
-183 PGERPPSAS
+183 AGERAPSAS
-192 ERGDNPSITLAPEA
+192 ERGESPVITLAPEA
-206 IALPDPSANRLQLS
+206 IALPDASLNRLQLS
-220 LQNGSTYEVGKEPG
+220 LQNGSTYEAGKDVGD
-234 VYHISEYSG
+234 YHITEYSG
-243 QGDQA
+243 KGDQA

-254 KEATLSR
+254 KAATLSK
-261 PVTEMDT
+261 PVIEMDT
-268 RPLYRMAYRTPAL
+268 RPLYRMAYRMPSL
-281 DKTAKLDAQ
+281 DKTSKLDAQ

-310 VPLGITTRRA
+310 VPLGMTTRRA

-345 LSKQGKLSPAM
+345 LSKQGKLSPAL
-356 AVWLPDIVFAVFGI
+356 AVWLPDIIFALFGI
-370 IMIMRLEKP
+370 AMMTRLEKP
-379 GDRDLIG
+379 GDRDIVG
-386 SILGFF
+386 RVVGFV
-392 RGISLVPQQQ
+392 RGIFKIPQQQ
-402 QLRAQRVLDRQNR
+402 QRIERAIDRQQA
-415 KIMAGRFPLVPQII
+415 KVLVGRFPLVPQII
-429 DRYVLASFLFYFVM
+429 DRYVLASFLFYFVI
-443 LLLTFVAIFHIFE
+443 LVLTFVAIFHIFE
-456 FFQLLSDIIRNSIGL
+456 FFQLLSDIIRNGIGL
-471 STILQYHFFLTPRLI
+471 STILSYHFFLTPRLI

-491 IGVLAAVLVV
+491 IGVLAAILVV
-501 FAILTKHNEITAF
+501 FAILSKHNEITAF

-523 LTAPILAACLCLSG
+523 LTVPILVACLCLSG

-558 SVIKGKAPQTY
+558 SIIKGKPPQTY
-569 LHPER
+569 LNPNR

-587 EYFDPASRVMSGVN
+587 EYFDAASRIMSGVN

-628 KWEFQSGWSADIQG
+628 KWEFLSGWYADIQG
-642 THTTAFDSFP
+642 TRTRGFESFNSKYFP
-652 DGIRTFK
+652 

-668 MREAKQSRQ
+668 LREVKQSRQ
-677 MNFQELEN
+677 MNFKELEN
-685 YIADLQR
+685 YIADLQH

-756 VGALGQLPPEMA
+756 VGALGQLPPQMA

>member
-1 VRLISR
+1 MRLISR

-96 GRRVVPAILL
+96 GRRVVPAILT
-106 FGFLAMLCAAASSL
+106 FGFLAMCCAAAASL

-139 SELTADVQARVFEE
+139 SELTADVQPRVFEE

-162 GDVIVG
+162 GNVIVG

-173 RQIFVADVTP
+173 QQIFVADVTP
-183 PGERPPSAS
+183 PGERAPSAS

-206 IALPDPSANRLQLS
+206 IAVPDASANRLQLT
-220 LQNGSTYEVGKEPG
+220 LKNGSTYEVGKDVG
-234 VYHISEYSG
+234 VYHISQYSG

-261 PVTEMDT
+261 PVVEMDT

-281 DKTAKLDAQ
+281 DKTSKLDAQ
-290 IEFNTR
+290 IEINNR

-331 LALIYYIGLGTLVN
+331 LALIYYIGLGTLVS
-345 LSKQGKLSPAM
+345 LSRQGKLSPAL
-356 AVWLPDIVFAVFGI
+356 AVWLPDPIFAVFGVA
-370 IMIMRLEKP
+370 MLTRLEKP

-392 RGISLVPQQQ
+392 RSRVPQPQQ
-402 QLRAQRVLDRQNR
+402 RIQRALDRQSA
-415 KIMAGRFPLVPQII
+415 KVMMGRFPLVPQII
-429 DRYVLASFLFYFVM
+429 DRYVLASFLFYFMM
-443 LLLTFVAIFHIFE
+443 LVVTFVSIFHIFE
-456 FFQLLSDIIRNSIGL
+456 FFQLLSDIIRNGIGL
-471 STILQYHFFLTPRLI
+471 GTILSYHFFLTPRLI

-491 IGVLAAVLVV
+491 IGVLASILVV
-501 FAILTKHNEITAF
+501 FALLSKHNEITAF

-523 LTAPILAACLCLSG
+523 LTIPILVASLGLSA
-537 GLFAFDHFWVP
+537 GLFAFDYFWVP
-548 DADRRQDQLR
+548 EADRRQDQLR
-558 SVIKGKAPQTY
+558 SIIKGKAPQTY

-574 KWINTEHNRIYYY
+574 KWINTEHNRIYFY
-587 EYFDPASRVMSGVN
+587 EYFDPVARVMSGVN
-601 VYEIDPGP
+601 IYEIDPGP

-628 KWEFQSGWSADIQG
+628 KWEFQSGWSADFQS
-642 THTTAFDSFP
+642 TRVTASDSFP

-668 MREAKQSRQ
+668 MREAHQSRQ
-677 MNFQELEN
+677 MNFEELQT
-685 YIADLQR
+685 YIADLQT
-692 KGFDTVSLQVQLN
+692 KGFDTISLQVQLN

-756 VGALGQLPPEMA
+756 VGALGQLPAPMA
-768 AWSPDVIF
+768 AWSPDVLF